1 MSDTITL
8 DFLSRQQ
15 TQILV
20 EITKVR
26 DDMAAF
32 RDDMTILT
40 AISMRVEASVTSLTT
55 EVRAMHS
62 RHARL
67 ERRVDTLEDTIRDV
81 QSEVRHQG
89 ELLAQLAGP
98 R

>member
-20 EITKVR
+20 EQRMLRGLV
-26 DDMAAF
+26 DP
-32 RDDMTILT
+32 LP
-40 AISMRVEASVTSLTT
+40 
-55 EVRAMHS
+55 
-62 RHARL
+62 ARL
-67 ERRVDTLEDTIRDV
+67 SALEARFGAMEARISGIEESLNGIGLILRQQT
-81 QSEVRHQG
+81 